1 MTKFALRAAAASLLL
16 ISVLAG
22 SRAEAIENV
31 GNFNANEIASIQSV
45 RDVGVLK
52 SVTVEGKGS
61 VNDVLNLDEVQAYAV
76 RRVKEYLPSLRFLN
90 CGAPAA
96 NRDPAGNRE
105 PIDCSQRV
113 EDELAIAFRVWTVGD
128 KNYPIAFHLKVDV
141 TRLRVGVDTPQL
153 IIGSEKLG
161 YTKKN
166 RLQGIVEEYV
176 DQFLNHLGLQLAL
189 AKSGSGTN

>member
-1 MTKFALRAAAASLLL
+1 MFSSALRAVATSLLL
-16 ISVLAG
+16 VLLFAG
-22 SRAEAIENV
+22 GRAEAIENV
-31 GNFNANEIASIQSV
+31 GNFNAAEIASIESV
-45 RDVGVLK
+45 KDVGVLK

-61 VNDVLNLDEVQAYAV
+61 VNDVINLDEVQAYAV

-90 CGAPAA
+90 CGAPKSLS
-96 NRDPAGNRE
+96 DPAGNRA

-128 KNYPIAFHLKVDV
+128 KKYPIAFHLKVDV
-141 TRLRVGVDTPQL
+141 TRLRVGEDAPQL
-153 IIGSEKLG
+153 ILGGEKLG

-189 AKSGSGTN
+189 AKSGAGSN